1 MTNKKLFPGLKIQ
14 MGSWEYYSVR
24 MDFAELQRSLVLA
37 SSFDEPTLLDDM
49 LQRLHKEARSFKDM
63 TNYLVKRD
71 DRFYSSIVVACLDE
85 TPEWYPLL
93 PPDNFLEEHNINKS
107 EDDLGYVSLSDS
119 NRYYVL
125 DGQHRVGSI
134 NHVIEKGLGGPEFKD
149 AQIRALIVSNIDD
162 DEAASKIKFRRLFTS
177 LNRYAKPTDQTTNI
191 IMEEDDLFAIV
202 TRRMVEEY
210 QHFKTPVGTIA
221 RENDRINVK
230 TKNFNKESLPHFT
243 SLETLYEINKI
254 LLQTAEYPELN
265 PADKDTLLSRP
276 EEDVINLYYQ
286 SLEKMWDAIFSAF
299 PEVLEDRT
307 KMRSHNASLDEADY
321 SDHAFLWPLVQQAL
335 FARLFRNL
343 LDDADEKEIS
353 YEESLSVLNG
363 MPWDLRKAPW
373 YPIVLSP
380 KDSLATNSTNTIAA
394 GNDRNDRVKIVMNI
408 INFLIGYGEYK
419 EADINQ
425 IKGTA
430 FAFMQEYNDQE
441 KDRWWNEVLE
451 FKI

>member
-1 MTNKKLFPGLKIQ
+1 MSNKKTFPALKIQ

-24 MDFAELQRSLVLA
+24 MDFAELKRSLVLA

-49 LQRLHKEARSFKDM
+49 LQRLHKEARSFTDM
-63 TNYLVKRD
+63 TNYLVKRE

-93 PPDNFLEEHNINKS
+93 PPDDFLQEHNIEKS
-107 EDDLGYVSLSDS
+107 EDDLGFVSLSMD

-134 NHVIEKGLGGPEFKD
+134 NHVIDEDLGGPGFKD
-149 AQIRALIVSNIDD
+149 EQISVLIVSNIED

-177 LNRYAKPTDQTTNI
+177 LNRYAKPTDGTTNI
-191 IMEEDDLFAIV
+191 IMEEDDAFAIL

-210 QHFKTPVGTIA
+210 QHFKTPAGTIA
-221 RENDRINVK
+221 RENDRINIK
-230 TKNFNKESLPHFT
+230 TKSFNKDSLPHFT

-254 LLQTAEYPELN
+254 LLQTDQYPELN
-265 PADKDTLLSRP
+265 PADRDTLLTRP
-276 EEDVINLYYQ
+276 EEEIINDYYK
-286 SLEKMWDAIFSAF
+286 SLEGMWDAIFTAF
-299 PEVLEDRT
+299 PEVLDDRT
-307 KMRSHNASLDEADY
+307 KMRSHNAALSEQEY
-321 SDHAFLWPLVQQAL
+321 SDHAFLWPLTQQHL

-353 YEESLSVLNG
+353 YEESLGVLKN

-373 YPIVLSP
+373 FPIVLSP
-380 KDSLATNSTNTIAA
+380 KDALDPASTKTIAA
-394 GNDRNDRVKIVMNI
+394 GNDKNDRVKVVMDI
-408 INFLIGYGEYK
+408 INFLIGYGEYR

-430 FAFMQEYNDQE
+430 FAFMQEYNDTE
-441 KDRWWNEVLE
+441 KNNWWDEILE